1 MLQLSWILLYLLAI
15 ENPAL
20 KAEAKAN
27 KDKSI
32 EYWSKILAIDPAN
45 ATAKRALDGIK

>member
-1 MLQLSWILLYLLAI
+1 LLAI

-32 EYWSKILAIDPAN
+32 EYWNKILAIDPAN